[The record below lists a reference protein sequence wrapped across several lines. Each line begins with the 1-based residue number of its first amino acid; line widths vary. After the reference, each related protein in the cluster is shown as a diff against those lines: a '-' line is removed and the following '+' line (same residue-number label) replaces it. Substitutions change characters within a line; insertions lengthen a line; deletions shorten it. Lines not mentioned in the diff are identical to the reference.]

1 MIRKAKREGKAADY
15 YLLQGAEAPTASGI
29 AALKAMAPDAAFALT
44 SVAPSPSEREIL
56 WLARGDAERA
66 QTVDRAAMAAAAVG
80 VSIRWDDLQPGE
92 GPGDVEA
99 FCSDEGHC
107 VLDDLRGEPHLLAA
121 HRVGEAFASLGHSAA
136 VVTDRLHGVI
146 LALLA
151 GRSVAALDVKNRK
164 VSRFVDTWLRGG
176 GCAAVYASPA
186 EALGAA
192 LALVG

>member
-1 MIRKAKREGKAADY
+1 MYSYFNSQRNFVR
-15 YLLQGAEAPTASGI
+15 
-29 AALKAMAPDAAFALT
+29 ALT
-44 SVAPSPSEREIL
+44 NVAEELRF
-56 WLARGDAERA
+56 
-66 QTVDRAAMAAAAVG
+66 
-80 VSIRWDDLQPGE
+80 LQPGE
-92 GPGDVEA
+92 GPGAVEA

-121 HRVGEAFASLGHSAA
+121 HRVGEAFASFGHSAA

-151 GRSVAALDVKNRK
+151 GRPVAALDVRNRK
-164 VSRFVDTWLRGG
+164 VSRFVDTWLRDAPR
-176 GCAAVYASPA
+176 CAAVYASPA